1 MKMGKESSETEKR
14 KKERKKKGIPC
25 QGVEP
30 CATANYLCEH
40 MRGGNVTD
48 TPAWSTMVT

>member
-1 MKMGKESSETEKR
+1 MMVG
-14 KKERKKKGIPC
+14 ERCEEGKKKNGNKKVIPC

-30 CATANYLCEH
+30 CATANYLCKH

-48 TPAWSTMVT
+48 TPAWSNL